1 MVFEDNKK
9 LNKYK
14 NKLKVGGVIVAAGL
28 SSRMGKFKP
37 LLPLKNTTII
47 QSAINSMFEANV
59 DEISVV
65 LGFRGE
71 DIEKVVKSECGINN
85 LNNQTLKLVYNNQYF
100 KTDMLESIKIGINEL
115 ENCDIIFILPGD
127 MPAISSDTFKEL
139 LIKKQETDSKIIF
152 PTFLGR
158 TKHPVLIDK
167 KCIPFIC
174 NYQGDGGLRKAL
186 ENIPY
191 DILYMP
197 TDDYGCT
204 LDADTKDEY
213 ENLIKYY
220 NKGAKA

>member
-9 LNKYK
+9 SNKYK
-14 NKLKVGGVIVAAGL
+14 NKIKVGGVIVAAGL

-85 LNNQTLKLVYNNQYF
+85 LKNQTLKLVYNNQYF

-127 MPAISSDTFKEL
+127 MPAISSNTFKEL

-174 NYQGDGGLRKAL
+174 NYREDGGLRKAL

>member
-1 MVFEDNKK
+1 MIFEDNKK
-9 LNKYK
+9 SNKYK
-14 NKLKVGGVIVAAGL
+14 NKIKVGGVIVAAGL

-85 LNNQTLKLVYNNQYF
+85 LKNQTLKLVYNNQYF

-127 MPAISSDTFKEL
+127 MPAISSNTFKEL

-174 NYQGDGGLRKAL
+174 NYQEDGGLRKAL